1 MLKKI
6 LKILLI
12 FVFTIVVFALGFVI
26 TLQLF
31 EYTPETIT
39 PLEIQSNLD
48 LSDENLVQLDQS
60 IRILTF
66 NTGYASLSATEDF
79 VMDGGVKGRMDSQ
92 AEVEANIAGIIGIIQ
107 AQNPDIVLLQEV
119 DEKSDRSYDTL
130 QLTSYENAL
139 QMPLTLGYNYRVLFV
154 PFPFQFGQMMGN
166 VNSGIASFI
175 NFNVE
180 EASRIQLPGNFSW
193 PLRLANLK
201 RCVVV
206 SRLPILNSDKYLI
219 VINVHL
225 SAYDDGTMRLQEMEA
240 LKQLMIDETDQGNY
254 VIVGGDFN
262 QTFPDA
268 VITSTMTINNV
279 ETEVNNY
286 HYVLKDPSLW
296 QAYPMERNWFIENH
310 FQFGVDITTPTCRL
324 LNKPY
329 DSVNLDNNQ
338 YYVIDGFIVSDNIVI
353 ESIVTL
359 NQNFVFSD
367 HNPVAIQIKLIS

>member
-107 AQNPDIVLLQEV
+107 AQNPNIVLLQEV

-139 QMPLTLGYNYRVLFV
+139 QMPLTLGYTYRVLFV

-254 VIVGGDFN
+254 VIVGGDYN

-296 QAYPMERNWFIENH
+296 QAYPME
-310 FQFGVDITTPTCRL
+310 
-324 LNKPY
+324 
-329 DSVNLDNNQ
+329 
-338 YYVIDGFIVSDNIVI
+338 
-353 ESIVTL
+353 
-359 NQNFVFSD
+359 
-367 HNPVAIQIKLIS
+367 